1 MKRWPVAVLL
11 LSVLVASES
20 CAQSGAPGAGAAA
33 RRDST
38 RQGLHFIYMIRHGWY
53 DADDP
58 RDERVGKGLDSLG
71 RQQARLTGERLA
83 ALPIHIDRVV
93 SSTFT
98 RAAQTGDD
106 IAAIL
111 HMPVERD
118 SDLCECQPIS
128 AREDYNRMLQPG
140 ESDAC
145 IAQLTRVW
153 ARYFTP
159 VTGSADRHDVL
170 VAHGN
175 VTRWLLTRALGID
188 SKRWSDFSIGNGS
201 ITAFIVRPDGSVTL
215 AAWSDTGHLPANLQT
230 WTGRGAGWS
239 PPPPRRNA
247 AAAPVMTPGPSGVS
261 MPAPAAARDTLRL
274 SRPTHR

>member
-1 MKRWPVAVLL
+1 MKRWPIAILL
-11 LSVLVASES
+11 LSLFASAES
-20 CAQSGAPGAGAAA
+20 CAQGAAPGAGTAA
-33 RRDST
+33 RPDST
-38 RQGLHFIYMIRHGWY
+38 RQGLHFIYMVRHGWY
-53 DADDP
+53 NADDP
-58 RDERVGKGLDSLG
+58 RDERIGKGLDSLG

-83 ALPIHIDRVV
+83 ALPIHVDRLV

-98 RAAQTGDD
+98 RAAQTADD
-106 IAAIL
+106 IGAIL
-111 HMPVERD
+111 HTPVVRD

-128 AREDYNRMLQPG
+128 ARDDYNRMLQPG

-145 IAQLTRVW
+145 IAQLERAY

-159 VTGSADRHDVL
+159 SGTREDRHDVL

-188 SKRWSDFSIGNGS
+188 SKRWSDFAIGNGS
-201 ITAFIVRPDGSVTL
+201 ISAFVVRPDGSVSL

-230 WTGRGAGWS
+230 WTARGAGWS

-247 AAAPVMTPGPSGVS
+247 AAAPAMTPSRGVS
-261 MPAPAAARDTLRL
+261 MPASAAARDTLKY

>member
-1 MKRWPVAVLL
+1 MTRWPAVLL
-11 LSVLVASES
+11 LLSLFVASES
-20 CAQSGAPGAGAAA
+20 CAQGATPGAGAAPPA
-33 RRDST
+33 
-38 RQGLHFIYMIRHGWY
+38 QGLHFIYVIRHGWY
-53 DADDP
+53 DASDP

-71 RQQARLTGERLA
+71 HQQARLTAERLA
-83 ALPIHIDRVV
+83 ALPIHIDRLV

-111 HMPVERD
+111 HLPAERD

-128 AREDYNRMLQPG
+128 ARDDYNRMLQPG

-145 IAQLTRVW
+145 IAQLTRLYG
-153 ARYFTP
+153 RYFTP
-159 VTGSADRHDVL
+159 AGTREDRHDVL

-247 AAAPVMTPGPSGVS
+247 AAAPVMTPSRGIS
-261 MPAPAAARDTLRL
+261 MPAPAAARDTLRY
-274 SRPTHR
+274 SKPAHR